1 MPPRRRRR
9 RSTPTP
15 AQIWR
20 ILNATAREARSARR
34 EREEMARQL
43 VAEAAQR
50 QREREEMTRRLAREA
65 AQREEVA
72 RQLAAEAAQR
82 RKLAAER
89 EERYRQ
95 ADDRRK
101 EEEAFT
107 RKLQEKNEG
116 RNRKLEREMYR
127 LYGEGDNRWGK
138 LIEALV
144 EANLLTLLQDA
155 GIEVEHALSRRR
167 SRIRGI
173 RREYDL
179 VAVGDSDAV
188 VVEVKTTLRTADVA
202 RFTERIGSFREWRWD
217 DARERV
223 WGALAYLTSEGDAA
237 QTAEDAGFYLIRAV
251 SGTARLVNSE
261 EFKPRI
267 F

>member
-20 ILNATAREARSARR
+20 ILNATAREARIARR

>member
-9 RSTPTP
+9 RSIPTP

-43 VAEAAQR
+43 
-50 QREREEMTRRLAREA
+50 
-65 AQREEVA
+65 
-72 RQLAAEAAQR
+72 AAEAAQR
-82 RKLAAER
+82 PKLAAEH

-95 ADDRRK
+95 ADERRK

>member
-1 MPPRRRRR
+1 
-9 RSTPTP
+9 
-15 AQIWR
+15 
-20 ILNATAREARSARR
+20 
-34 EREEMARQL
+34 MARQL

>member
-9 RSTPTP
+9 RSAPNP
-15 AQIWR
+15 QQIWR
-20 ILNATAREARSARR
+20 ILNASAREARIARR
-34 EREEMARQL
+34 EREEMMRQ
-43 VAEAAQR
+43 
-50 QREREEMTRRLAREA
+50 LAREA
-65 AQREEVA
+65 AE
-72 RQLAAEAAQR
+72 
-82 RKLAAER
+82 RKKEAAER
-89 EERYRQ
+89 EEHYRQ
-95 ADDRRK
+95 ADERRK
-101 EEEAFT
+101 EEEAFA

-116 RNRKLEREMYR
+116 RNRELEREMYR

-144 EANLLTLLQDA
+144 EANLLKLLQDA

-167 SRIRGI
+167 SSIRGI
-173 RREYDL
+173 WREYDL

-202 RFTERIGSFREWRWD
+202 RFTERIGNFREWRWD

-223 WGALAYLTSEGDAA
+223 WGALAYLSPEGNAA
-237 QTAEDAGFYLIRAV
+237 QAAEDAGFYLIRAV
-251 SGTARLVNSE
+251 SGSARLVNSE
-261 EFKPRI
+261 GFTPRV